1 MARHLPLI
9 CRRTAHD
16 MSAHTMMQSR
26 GLGPLS
32 AGGGWIVDEA
42 LFRLLLDLEV
52 HKARRLRYSVSI
64 VSLMLEG
71 SEVGEEAS
79 TASFAEGVARHLRG
93 TDAVTSWTQGVLFFL
108 LVDAEAT
115 HLPAILE
122 RLTARFQTVLWS
134 AGGSSYPRTA
144 VRAEDMLRQAL
155 DLLTLARNEGG
166 NRLYVAS

>member
-1 MARHLPLI
+1 
-9 CRRTAHD
+9 
-16 MSAHTMMQSR
+16 MMQSR

-64 VSLMLEG
+64 VSLMLER
-71 SEVGEEAS
+71 SEVGSEEAS
-79 TASFAEGVARHLRG
+79 TASIAESVARHLRG
-93 TDAVTSWTQGVLFFL
+93 TDAVTSWTQGVLLFL